1 MIIDNIRTQ
10 FIEEARHSPI
20 LLADLASM
28 ESYISESY
36 SGRSLIELLQNADD
50 AGASTF
56 YVEIVS
62 NNALIIANNGRPF
75 NENDLLSL
83 CRSGSSTKKRKGNTI
98 GFRGIGFKSV
108 INYSEE
114 VYLFSGDY
122 KIKFSKVLTQSAL
135 KTNVN
140 VPLIRIP
147 HNVEQAFYNERVNNL
162 YKQFNT
168 VFLFK
173 IKNSSFIDELEE
185 FHNSCMLFLR
195 NIEQINVSGIK
206 SYHFSAKRTN
216 LSNNQC
222 LVALHNNDNLEKDE
236 WLIIKNSNSQSYSSI
251 AFKLLDNVAIPAKAN
266 ESIIHS
272 FMPTR
277 EKLSFPAKL
286 NGDFSTDPSRT
297 KIVYDEETYTAI
309 NECVEPAVS
318 YIKQA
323 LSSNEDIYNILNI
336 LCNATVDPLS
346 NIRGKTVND
355 IFVTQLK
362 EQVQKNLRDKP
373 FLRPDFLAETDY
385 IKVCNNMG
393 YSYFMDS
400 EKNSSLTKFLKTMAI
415 PYLSLIDTLSVSR
428 SIEFSQSTRLA
439 VIAETIKESR
449 FGANKQLLDNFS
461 TAKLFATNYGV
472 TDISHI
478 KSFDDIVKEFLETLI
493 SRVGS
498 FKDVENLFKK
508 FGIVTVTTNEQQ
520 AKIATKISTIKQKQF
535 SKQEVIPKWRSVEKN
550 VAAVLQGLK
559 GVSTVRD
566 VSEQNLG
573 YDLEVVLDS
582 GEKQYIEVKSVSSLG
597 DSISITNN
605 EYSTAN
611 QYQKLFYLA
620 ITCQTDD
627 SIEIC
632 LINDPIYTLSLTKR
646 VVRWEWVCNQ
656 YNGQVIKKEFE

>member
-1 MIIDNIRTQ
+1 MIIDKIREQ

-62 NNALIIANNGRPF
+62 NNQLIIANNGRPF
-75 NENDLLSL
+75 NESDLLSL

-122 KIKFSKVLTQSAL
+122 KIKFSKTLTQSAL
-135 KTNVN
+135 NTNVN

-147 HNVEQAFYNERVNNL
+147 HSVEQTFYNERVDNL
-162 YKQFNT
+162 CKQFNT

-195 NIEQINVSGIK
+195 NIEQIKVSGIK
-206 SYHFSAKRTN
+206 SYHFTAERNN
-216 LSNNQC
+216 LPNNQSI
-222 LVALHNNDNLEKDE
+222 VSLHNNGNFAKDE
-236 WLIIKNSNSQSYSSI
+236 WLIIKNSNVKSYSSI
-251 AFKLLDNVAIPAKAN
+251 AFKILDNVAIPAKAN

-272 FMPTR
+272 FMPTKER
-277 EKLSFPAKL
+277 ISFPAKL

-297 KIVYDEETYTAI
+297 KIVYDNETYSAI
-309 NECVEPAVS
+309 NECVDSILS
-318 YIKQA
+318 YIKQV
-323 LSSNEDIYNILNI
+323 LSSGEDSNNILSI
-336 LCNATVDPLS
+336 LSYATIDPLS
-346 NIRGKTVND
+346 NIRGKNVND
-355 IFVTQLK
+355 IFVTLLK
-362 EQVQKNLRDKP
+362 VQVQKLLGNKP
-373 FLRPDFLAETDY
+373 YLQPEFLTENDY
-385 IKVCNNMG
+385 IRICNKIG
-393 YSYFMDS
+393 YTYFIDN
-400 EKNSSLTKFLKTMAI
+400 EKNSCLTKFLKSMSI
-415 PYLSLIDTLSVSR
+415 PYLELIDV
-428 SIEFSQSTRLA
+428 LA
-439 VIAETIKESR
+439 VSSTMEFCQTTRISIIAETIKESR

-461 TAKLFATNYGV
+461 TAKLFLTNNGIS
-472 TDISHI
+472 DISHI
-478 KSFDDIVKEFLETLI
+478 KSFDNLDKEFLDTLV
-493 SRVGS
+493 SKVGS
-498 FKDVENLFKK
+498 FKDVENLFRK
-508 FGIVTVTTNEQQ
+508 FGIVTANYSEQQ
-520 AKIATKISTIKQKQF
+520 IKLSTKISTIKQKQF
-535 SKQEVIPKWRSVEKN
+535 SKQDIIPKWRSVEKN
-550 VAAVLQGLK
+550 VATVLQGLK
-559 GVSTVRD
+559 GVSAVRD

-573 YDLEVVLDS
+573 YDLEVVLDN
-582 GEKQYIEVKSVSSLG
+582 GEKQFIEVKSVNSLG

-611 QYQKLFYLA
+611 QYQKQFYLA

-632 LINDPIYTLSLTKR
+632 LINDPIYTLPLTKR

-656 YNGQVIKKEFE
+656 YKGEVIKKEFE

>member
-1 MIIDNIRTQ
+1 M
-10 FIEEARHSPI
+10 
-20 LLADLASM
+20 
-28 ESYISESY
+28 
-36 SGRSLIELLQNADD
+36 
-50 AGASTF
+50 
-56 YVEIVS
+56 
-62 NNALIIANNGRPF
+62 
-75 NENDLLSL
+75 
-83 CRSGSSTKKRKGNTI
+83 
-98 GFRGIGFKSV
+98 
-108 INYSEE
+108 
-114 VYLFSGDY
+114 
-122 KIKFSKVLTQSAL
+122 
-135 KTNVN
+135 
-140 VPLIRIP
+140 
-147 HNVEQAFYNERVNNL
+147 
-162 YKQFNT
+162 
-168 VFLFK
+168 
-173 IKNSSFIDELEE
+173 
-185 FHNSCMLFLR
+185 
-195 NIEQINVSGIK
+195 
-206 SYHFSAKRTN
+206 
-216 LSNNQC
+216 
-222 LVALHNNDNLEKDE
+222 
-236 WLIIKNSNSQSYSSI
+236 
-251 AFKLLDNVAIPAKAN
+251 
-266 ESIIHS
+266 
-272 FMPTR
+272 
-277 EKLSFPAKL
+277 
-286 NGDFSTDPSRT
+286 
-297 KIVYDEETYTAI
+297 
-309 NECVEPAVS
+309 
-318 YIKQA
+318 
-323 LSSNEDIYNILNI
+323 
-336 LCNATVDPLS
+336 
-346 NIRGKTVND
+346 
-355 IFVTQLK
+355 
-362 EQVQKNLRDKP
+362 QKNLRDKP

-508 FGIVTVTTNEQQ
+508 FGIVTVTNNEQQ

-582 GEKQYIEVKSVSSLG
+582 GEKQYIEVKSVGSLG

-656 YNGQVIKKEFE
+656 YNGRVIKKEFE